1 MQNHLYSP
9 TDDNIYTDMSL
20 HTGLK
25 DIFKV
30 NLQNWLSPNFL
41 SRSDTLSV
49 TQNSIK
55 QKRKPTSY

>member
-20 HTGLK
+20 HTGLI

-41 SRSDTLSV
+41 SRSDTLSA

-55 QKRKPTSY
+55 Q